1 MTRQQAIVADLLHAC
16 AHPAVAGA
24 ALFALNYDT
33 IERARIGAARR
44 RESLGVFVAHEVA
57 EFAHG
62 ASAKDKARLARR
74 MRGAPAP
81 IAAGLEA
88 ILENPARS

>member
-24 ALFALNYDT
+24 ALFALSADA
-33 IERARIGAARR
+33 IERARVGAARR
-44 RESLGVFVAHEVA
+44 RQSIGAFVAHSVA
-57 EFAHG
+57 DFARV
-62 ASAKDKARLARR
+62 ASERDKALLARR

-81 IAAGLEA
+81 IVAGLEA
-88 ILENPARS
+88 ILENPPRA